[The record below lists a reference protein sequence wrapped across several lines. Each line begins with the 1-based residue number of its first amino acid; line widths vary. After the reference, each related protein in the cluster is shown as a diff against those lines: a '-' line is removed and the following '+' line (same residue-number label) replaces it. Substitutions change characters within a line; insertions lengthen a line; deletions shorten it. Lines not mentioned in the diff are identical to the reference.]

1 MSELSLSLFPRKCK
15 HVDCN
20 STAGVFG
27 VCRAHE
33 FDAVRRQYLRLVIDG
48 SALPEAPPCFDSTQA
63 YREYAVAFYL
73 AQPSGHGSQFSVDH
87 CRDCEPKFKQRM
99 VDAGR
104 CSHPETVFIRSER
117 FAGDTIGV
125 PLTDLSKSGP
135 WESAVMGMS
144 GPVVSM
150 PNPEVID
157 KIVTQ
162 LSEKRR
168 IGRPR
173 KVSVVK

>member
-1 MSELSLSLFPRKCK
+1 M
-15 HVDCN
+15 
-20 STAGVFG
+20 FG
-27 VCRAHE
+27 VCQTHE
-33 FDAVRRQYLRLVIDG
+33 PDAIRHEYLRLVIEG
-48 SALPEAPPCFDSTQA
+48 RALPEAPRCFESTLA

-73 AQPSGHGSQFSVDH
+73 AQPSGHGSQFFVDH
-87 CRDCEPKFKQRM
+87 CRDCGPKFKQRM
-99 VDAGR
+99 VEAGR

-117 FAGDTIGV
+117 YAGDTIGV
-125 PLTDLSKSGP
+125 ALTDLSKSGP

-150 PNPEVID
+150 PQPEVID

>member
-1 MSELSLSLFPRKCK
+1 M
-15 HVDCN
+15 
-20 STAGVFG
+20 
-27 VCRAHE
+27 
-33 FDAVRRQYLRLVIDG
+33 IDG
-48 SALPEAPPCFDSTQA
+48 SALPEAPKCFDSSLA

-87 CRDCEPKFKQRM
+87 CRDCEPKFKRQM
-99 VDAGR
+99 VEAGR

-117 FAGDTIGV
+117 HAGDTIGV

-150 PNPEVID
+150 PQPEVID

>member
-1 MSELSLSLFPRKCK
+1 LSDLSLSLFPRKCK
-15 HVDCN
+15 HIDCN

-33 FDAVRRQYLRLVIDG
+33 FDAVRRQYLKLVVDG
-48 SALPEAPPCFDSTQA
+48 SALPEAPKCFDSTRA

-73 AQPSGHGSQFSVDH
+73 AQPSGHGSQFFVDH
-87 CRDCEPKFKQRM
+87 CRDCEPKFKKRM
-99 VDAGR
+99 VEAGR

-125 PLTDLSKSGP
+125 SMIDLSKSAP

-150 PNPEVID
+150 PDPEVID